1 MLSVKTILQLTCVQ
15 LKEPKGCN
23 LNSQITP
30 QLLLKEMN
38 NLWQLTTY
46 PKRHKHALRGTPFIK
61 SGQFHKQKKIFLSLT
76 TFNLSFIL
84 RSFQNILS
92 FSIFIDLIVECH
104 CKPLSTS
111 HLMAIFFVFRTVQTL
126 SISKNMSRSNSIP
139 IVRKITLKRKLS

>member
-1 MLSVKTILQLTCVQ
+1 MLSVDTILQLTCVQ
-15 LKEPKGCN
+15 LKEPNRCN

-30 QLLLKEMN
+30 QLLLKERN

-46 PKRHKHALRGTPFIK
+46 PKRHKHALGH
-61 SGQFHKQKKIFLSLT
+61 SFHKVRSISYAKKDFLSLT
-76 TFNLSFIL
+76 TFKLFFIL
-84 RSFQNILS
+84 RSFQNLLS

-111 HLMAIFFVFRTVQTL
+111 HLMAIFFVLRIVLTL

-139 IVRKITLKRKLS
+139 IVRKITLKKKLS